1 MRVQRLVLGSQCSS
15 SAGIDLR
22 QRFHQGQISLKKAA
36 LSHFLI
42 SSACSLIFLSHMKMA
57 NSKATT
63 IATPAHAPNGILNP
77 QTDEAARDG
86 AQRIKGRFCQ
96 QGIHNGHSG
105 RKLKMMREFQR
116 AKEMSSF
123 FSAQLHLVFQQSVR
137 EPFGCRALHGRPADA
152 FPRCGRRA
160 GPWVLARH
168 ALSFPSRSA
177 DQLKRLRR

>member
-1 MRVQRLVLGSQCSS
+1 MVLGSQCSS
-15 SAGIDLR
+15 SAGIGLR

-63 IATPAHAPNGILNP
+63 IATPAHAPKASLIHKP
-77 QTDEAARDG
+77 MKPPEMAHSAY
-86 AQRIKGRFCQ
+86 KGRFCQ